1 MDALIKAFNNTCA
14 GLDHA
19 LRTERAVRQEAIV
32 LLIAIPLAFLLG
44 AGIWQRVA
52 MIGSILV
59 VMAVELLNTCAEKL
73 CDHVTPERHP
83 QIKIVKDMG
92 SAAVFCA
99 IVMSA
104 MIWLAAIAERL
115 QLF

>member
-1 MDALIKAFNNTCA
+1 M
-14 GLDHA
+14 
-19 LRTERAVRQEAIV
+19 RTERAVRQEAIA
-32 LLIAIPLAFLLG
+32 LLIGVPLALIIG

-52 MIGSILV
+52 MVASIFILI
-59 VMAVELLNTCAEKL
+59 AIELLNTCAEKL

-99 IVMSA
+99 LLVA
-104 MIWLAAIAERL
+104 ALIWLAALVERFS
-115 QLF
+115 LF